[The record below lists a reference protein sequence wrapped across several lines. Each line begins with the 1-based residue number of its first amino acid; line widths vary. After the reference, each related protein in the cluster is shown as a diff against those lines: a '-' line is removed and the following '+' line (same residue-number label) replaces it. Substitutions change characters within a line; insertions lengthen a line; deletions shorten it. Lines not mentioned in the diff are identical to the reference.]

1 MLFRLALALLFRL
14 TLALLF
20 RLTLALLF
28 RLALALL
35 FRLALAGLLLG
46 TALRLG
52 LALCFLLFA
61 LLSQPLCLFGA
72 PLRIRLGSFPLC
84 LALKLFRFTRRLL
97 LCLGSLTLGFR
108 TRLLFFRLAGFLF
121 RLTCRGACPGL
132 LGTLC
137 LIRRRLGT
145 DECRL
150 YNRRGFRLI
159 GLA

>member
-1 MLFRLALALLFRL
+1 M
-14 TLALLF
+14 
-20 RLTLALLF
+20 LF

-84 LALKLFRFTRRLL
+84 LALTLFRFTRRLL

-108 TRLLFFRLAGFLF
+108 TRLLFFRLAGLLVLAGFLF